1 MSEYNLPEGNNHFLD
16 DDDIECEEC
25 GRIDDVNNGEY
36 FKKRWYCDSC
46 FKELFKECKVCGKY
60 FEFEDDELICD
71 ECRKDLEY
79 LQ

>member
-1 MSEYNLPEGNNHFLD
+1 MSEYNMPEGNNHFLD

-46 FKELFKECKVCGKY
+46 FKELFKECEVCGKY
-60 FEFEDDELICD
+60 FEIEEDELICN